1 MAQRVVV
8 LLEDDLDGTQIAE
21 GKGETVSFALD
32 GKEYEID
39 LVNKN
44 ATALRKAL
52 APYVEVAAKVGRK
65 TGTRGKRT
73 TVASDTKAIR
83 EWAAANGIEVSE
95 RGRISSEVRAK
106 FEAAQ
111 K

>member
-8 LLEDDLDGTQIAE
+8 IKEDDLDGTSIAE
-21 GKGETVSFALD
+21 GKGETITFALD
-32 GKEYEID
+32 GHTYEID

-44 ATALRKAL
+44 ATALRKL
-52 APYVEVAAKVGRK
+52 LQPYVDVAAKVGK
-65 TGTRGKRT
+65 ATGKRGKKT
-73 TVASDTKAIR
+73 SVGPDASAIR
-83 EWAAANGIEVSE
+83 SWAAANKIEVSE
-95 RGRISSEVRAK
+95 RGRIPADVKAQ